1 MYKSRVVT
9 FFKWY
14 YEPFRNL
21 LHSLVRTLIW
31 MTKLAKRLIHVL
43 NRYNV
48 NFHMKT
54 ISPWTQDVIW
64 SYKRLWKTSWT
75 FSESFLSVQIMSWV
89 QGVVAILNK
98 VKETFKE
105 AIFKET
111 LQNHWCSEI
120 QVKYLNELPTFEPI
134 WKTH

>member
-21 LHSLVRTLIW
+21 LHSLVRPLIW

-54 ISPWTQDVIW
+54 ISPGTQDVIW

-111 LQNHWCSEI
+111 LQNHWRSEI

-134 WKTH
+134 WKTY